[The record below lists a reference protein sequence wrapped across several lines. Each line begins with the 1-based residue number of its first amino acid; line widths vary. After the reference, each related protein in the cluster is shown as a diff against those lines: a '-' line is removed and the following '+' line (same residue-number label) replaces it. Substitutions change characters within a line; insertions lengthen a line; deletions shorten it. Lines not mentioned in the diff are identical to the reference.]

1 MATDYRTYHVAKL
14 YYIDGYKQNEIAEM
28 LHIST
33 MLVSRL
39 LKKAEEEK
47 IVVIQVH
54 APNNNDAKMAGE
66 LRKKY
71 PHLREATVVKMDPG
85 VDRRQ
90 QLGQAAAQY
99 VESIIHDDCTIGI
112 SWGKTLFSLVNS
124 LHPTTSKNIRV
135 LQLSGGFLFRS
146 NHLMMPSNLLQLASE
161 RLRCEAIYL
170 NTPIYVASKEVSH
183 SLREDPYIRY
193 ALEESQNSEIN
204 LMGVSRLGEQS
215 TMSLVSIIDETDLG
229 ELRFLGAIGDI
240 MGEFVDSD
248 GNVVTWSKSDCYMGA
263 KIEKLHPQAYNI
275 CIAGEEEKA
284 ILVDLAIKKKYVNTL
299 IVSQEVAQK
308 MLKEE

>member
-1 MATDYRTYHVAKL
+1 MVT
-14 YYIDGYKQNEIAEM
+14 
-28 LHIST
+28 
-33 MLVSRL
+33 
-39 LKKAEEEK
+39 
-47 IVVIQVH
+47 
-54 APNNNDAKMAGE
+54 
-66 LRKKY
+66 
-71 PHLREATVVKMDPG
+71 
-85 VDRRQ
+85 
-90 QLGQAAAQY
+90 
-99 VESIIHDDCTIGI
+99 
-112 SWGKTLFSLVNS
+112 
-124 LHPTTSKNIRV
+124 
-135 LQLSGGFLFRS
+135 
-146 NHLMMPSNLLQLASE
+146 NLLQLASE